1 MRGGLRGSCWARWAA
16 VLLIACANVAG
27 LFVARGGARERE
39 MAVRMALGTSRWRLV
54 RQGLTEARLLTVAG
68 AAAALALAEG
78 LLQVFV
84 ALAPAGVPDDGF
96 DLVVVTFK

>member
-54 RQGLTEARLLTVAG
+54 RQEVDGG
-68 AAAALALAEG
+68 AAA
-78 LLQVFV
+78 
-84 ALAPAGVPDDGF
+84 DGGRSGSG
-96 DLVVVTFK
+96 TGSG